1 MTLDEAVALQP
12 QWVQVWLV
20 VLTVVTVALPLVL
33 MVWKGTRLAGLIVLA
48 ATIAGGVGVQL
59 IFDRMGYVRLIAL
72 PHVLLWTP
80 ALIYLL
86 VIIRRARIGRWPTIV
101 GGVLAAFIT
110 ISLVFDYA
118 SVARYVAGERQPVNI
133 AS

>member
-33 MVWKGTRLAGLIVLA
+33 MVWKGARLAGLIVLA

-59 IFDRMGYVRLIAL
+59 MFDRMGYVRLIAL

-80 ALIYLL
+80 TLIYLL
-86 VIIRRARIGRWPTIV
+86 VIIRRAGIGRWPTIV
-101 GGVLAAFIT
+101 GGVLAAFIAV
-110 ISLVFDYA
+110 SLVFDYA
-118 SVARYVAGERQPVNI
+118 SVAWYVTGERQPVNI